1 MNFLALRTAYFNY
14 LPPFLT
20 GGLFCGFTTGLEIK
34 STGPIHK
41 CENMISYTT
50 YGIVFGMC
58 YPISFP
64 LCAGYT
70 LYKKIKENKYH

>member
-1 MNFLALRTAYFNY
+1 MNLALRSAYFNY
-14 LPPFLT
+14 LPPFLSVS
-20 GGLFCGFTTGLEIK
+20 LLCGFTTGLEVK
-34 STGPIHK
+34 SIGPIHR

-50 YGIVFGMC
+50 YAIAFGMC

-70 LYKKIKENKYH
+70 LYKKIKENNHN